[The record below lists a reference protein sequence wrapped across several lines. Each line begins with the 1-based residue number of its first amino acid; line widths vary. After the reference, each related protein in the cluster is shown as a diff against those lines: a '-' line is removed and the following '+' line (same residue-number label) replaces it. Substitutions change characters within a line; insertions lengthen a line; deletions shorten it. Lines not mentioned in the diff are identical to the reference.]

1 VDFFALQ
8 SGALTGIPDSCKF
21 ECIMKFAVIQTG
33 GKQYRVSP
41 DQKLQIER
49 LPDEVGKKIT
59 FDSVL
64 LVSDGSETQVGTP
77 SVKGA
82 VVEAEILR
90 AMRERKKI
98 VFKYHNK
105 TRYRKKKGH
114 RQEKTEIKILAIK

>member
-1 VDFFALQ
+1 
-8 SGALTGIPDSCKF
+8 
-21 ECIMKFAVIQTG
+21 MKFAVIQTG